1 MTVGEGPIYSLL
13 HQLVF
18 GDDRSDDALSAAEE
32 GQVEPVNKP
41 KEDKELSGAE
51 YYLKLLVCVVGLQAS
66 YLTWGVLQVL
76 HGATC
81 TVCGHACLGIGTRIV
96 LPPPHRRE

>member
-1 MTVGEGPIYSLL
+1 M
-13 HQLVF
+13 F

-32 GQVEPVNKP
+32 GQVDSVSKP

-51 YYLKLLVCVVGLQAS
+51 YYLKLLLCIVGLQAS

-76 HGATC
+76 HVVMC
-81 TVCGHACLGIGTRIV
+81 SLRACMSGNRNWSSGLFLSTGESDDYGI
-96 LPPPHRRE
+96 